1 VNDILLTGLPRSGTT
16 LMCACINRLPDC
28 LALAE
33 PISPPTHGNVA
44 AAMECVSAF
53 LSATRERA
61 LRDRRV
67 TTKTSTDGFNTA
79 NWFEAPA
86 PGGRLRRSS
95 EKINDLSLDKVLTPN
110 FKMIVKQP
118 GFFTA
123 LAQRLTVHYPLYA
136 MVRHPLAVLASWQ
149 TVDMP
154 VNSGRW
160 PVAEAFSR
168 HLRSGLEALSAP
180 LDRQVF
186 ILNWCFEVYKSLP
199 QERVIRYEDL
209 VASPTTTL
217 AKIVGTAGEINY
229 PFHLEGPETRYPS
242 VNLPDLA
249 RVLLPFSATFE
260 IFYPRF
266 EDGLSIYLDRA

>member
-1 VNDILLTGLPRSGTT
+1 MNDILLTGLPRSGTT
-16 LMCACINRLPDC
+16 LLCACINRLADC

-33 PISPPTHGNVA
+33 PISPPTHGNVEGA
-44 AAMECVSAF
+44 LKCISAF
-53 LSATRERA
+53 LAATRERA

-67 TTKTSTDGFNTA
+67 TTKSTVLGLNTE
-79 NWFEAPA
+79 NWFEIPT
-86 PGGRLRRSS
+86 PSGRLRVSS
-95 EKINDLSLDKVLTPN
+95 EKIHDLSLDKALTPN
-110 FKMIVKQP
+110 FKLIVKQP

-123 LAQRLTVHYPLYA
+123 LAERLTDYYPVYA

-168 HLRSGLEALSAP
+168 HLRSGLEALAAP

-186 ILNWCFEVYKSLP
+186 ILKWCFEVYQRLP

-209 VASPTTTL
+209 LTSPTATL
-217 AKIVGTAGEINY
+217 RKIAGTASAINY
-229 PFHLEGPETRYPS
+229 PFHFEDLKSRYPS
-242 VNLPDLA
+242 VNLPALA
-249 RVLLPFSATFE
+249 QVLLPLASE
-260 IFYPRF
+260 F
-266 EDGLSIYLDRA
+266 EDLYPCFAYSLRIYFD